1 MSQDPIRII
10 LLLMVKNES
19 RIITRSILSALP
31 VVDAVCVS
39 DTGSTDGTP
48 QILDALYPTL
58 SVSSEEGMRRIPCK
72 TYDHPWTHFGVNRT
86 KSFHDAKQFC
96 HELGWNPSRT
106 YALALDADM
115 ELVTEPSFDKQAL
128 LGLKGYS
135 LTQKAGALHYI
146 NARLLRIDVM
156 WTCKGATHEYW
167 DGPMEGVIPAST
179 LWINDRNDG
188 GCKADKYTRD
198 RALLEQE
205 LIEDP
210 SGQRTHFYLAQT
222 YKCLGLHDLTI
233 DTYKRRI
240 ALGGWYEEVW
250 YSHYM
255 IAEQYL
261 ARGNP
266 IEAEHWVLKAQA
278 YHGYRAEALYLL
290 VKHFRI
296 VGEQWKAMHYYH
308 EAKRI
313 QKPAV
318 ALFLQSDVYDHLL
331 DYEYTVLQ
339 FYVNPERRE
348 GLRASLAYMLK
359 PQSLPLFDNVFSNA
373 LFYVEPL
380 RSQETYPLNLPI
392 AGPYAPSSVSA
403 IIHDGGP
410 PSLNVR
416 YVNYSVS
423 DRGEY
428 KARDTDNIVR
438 TQNMYV
444 PSAAALLGRPDPSSQ
459 SFIRDDPTLATH
471 PVNIMGL
478 EDVRLFSQNGALVY
492 TATSK
497 SCTADG
503 RYRMV
508 MGTYDPSANQ
518 FRDSRILEPP
528 TPTDCEKNWLMV
540 PNTLGKQSP
549 SESESESPPLFVY
562 KWHPFEAGT
571 VATDNRLTITTRYE
585 TPPYFMMMRGSANGI
600 LVNGRIWCLTHVV
613 KYGTPRRYYHHIV
626 ILNKD
631 TLKPEEISTPFYF
644 QTLGIEYCLGIHL
657 NGANDGLVLYVSTF
671 DADPKVVMVPLTAF
685 EFLQI

>member
-19 RIITRSILSALP
+19 RIITRSILSAIP

-58 SVSSEEGMRRIPCK
+58 SVPSDQTQRIPCKTPASDPGSEEGMLQGIQRIPCK
-72 TYDHPWTHFGVNRT
+72 TYDHPWTNFGVNRT

-222 YKCLGLHDLTI
+222 YKCLDLHDLSI
-233 DTYKRRI
+233 DMYKRRI

-266 IEAEHWVLKAQA
+266 IEAEHWVLKGQA

-348 GLRASLAYMLK
+348 GLRASLA
-359 PQSLPLFDNVFSNA
+359 
-373 LFYVEPL
+373 
-380 RSQETYPLNLPI
+380 
-392 AGPYAPSSVSA
+392 
-403 IIHDGGP
+403 
-410 PSLNVR
+410 
-416 YVNYSVS
+416 
-423 DRGEY
+423 
-428 KARDTDNIVR
+428 
-438 TQNMYV
+438 
-444 PSAAALLGRPDPSSQ
+444 
-459 SFIRDDPTLATH
+459 
-471 PVNIMGL
+471 
-478 EDVRLFSQNGALVY
+478 
-492 TATSK
+492 
-497 SCTADG
+497 
-503 RYRMV
+503 
-508 MGTYDPSANQ
+508 
-518 FRDSRILEPP
+518 
-528 TPTDCEKNWLMV
+528 
-540 PNTLGKQSP
+540 
-549 SESESESPPLFVY
+549 
-562 KWHPFEAGT
+562 
-571 VATDNRLTITTRYE
+571 
-585 TPPYFMMMRGSANGI
+585 
-600 LVNGRIWCLTHVV
+600 
-613 KYGTPRRYYHHIV
+613 
-626 ILNKD
+626 
-631 TLKPEEISTPFYF
+631 
-644 QTLGIEYCLGIHL
+644 
-657 NGANDGLVLYVSTF
+657 
-671 DADPKVVMVPLTAF
+671 
-685 EFLQI
+685 